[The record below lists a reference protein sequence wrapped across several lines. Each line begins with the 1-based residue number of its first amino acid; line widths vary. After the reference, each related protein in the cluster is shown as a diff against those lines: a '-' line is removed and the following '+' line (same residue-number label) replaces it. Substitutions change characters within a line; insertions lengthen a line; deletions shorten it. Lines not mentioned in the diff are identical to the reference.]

1 VALSPTEWC
10 DATRDVDVTAERDD
24 LTRSTR
30 RGIDRRIALLPPQ
43 DVTDVAGLR
52 VTTQARTAVDIA
64 RHFDRAL
71 AVQLI
76 NWLLTHAQTTYDDL
90 RAVCDR
96 KVRVPG
102 VRVARSAIDSAAVGV
117 DSPPE
122 TSVRL
127 QITDAGL
134 PLPDVRLTI
143 VEHDA
148 VQAIGDLGYWRWLI
162 WMEYDSW
169 EWHRSRRAGPHSCDV
184 ADAVA
189 RGCRG
194 ASVVAARRLVSR

>member
-1 VALSPTEWC
+1 
-10 DATRDVDVTAERDD
+10 
-24 LTRSTR
+24 
-30 RGIDRRIALLPPQ
+30 
-43 DVTDVAGLR
+43 
-52 VTTQARTAVDIA
+52 VDIA

-71 AVQLI
+71 AVQLMD
-76 NWLLTHAQTTYDDL
+76 WLLTHAQTTYDDL
-90 RAVCDR
+90 RAVSDR
-96 KVRVPG
+96 MVRVPG
-102 VRVARSAIDSAAVGV
+102 VRVARSAIDSAPVGV

-169 EWHRSRRAGPHSCDV
+169 EWHRSRRAGPHFAMSPT
-184 ADAVA
+184 
-189 RGCRG
+189 R
-194 ASVVAARRLVSR
+194 SPEVAAAQAWLRRDGW